1 VRPRAGGTM
10 RAVLDTNVVVSA
22 LIWGGIPLRLLEAA
36 TEGHV
41 DLITSPA
48 LLAELTEVLN
58 RPHLAKRLQRVRGT
72 VEEALVFYA
81 PFTISVT
88 PDNVPRVVPGDPDD
102 DHVIAAA
109 VAGKADIIVS
119 GDKHLLGLGTHGAI
133 RILTPAEALAAITKI
148 LG

>member
-1 VRPRAGGTM
+1 MM
-10 RAVLDTNVVVSA
+10 RAVLDTNVVISA
-22 LIWGGIPLRLLEAA
+22 LIWGGVPLRLLEAA

-41 DLITSPA
+41 DLITSPV

-72 VEEALVFYA
+72 VDEALVFYA

-88 PDNVPRVVPGDPDD
+88 PDNVPRIVPGDPDD

-109 VAGKADIIVS
+109 VAGEADIIVS
-119 GDKHLLGLGTHGAI
+119 GDKHLLGLGTHGTVH
-133 RILTPAEALAAITKI
+133 ILTPTDALAAMAQI